1 MAVHNTT
8 ADKLKKTLDLG
19 GFPMPSIAVTKTGI
33 VHSNF
38 GEITLVF
45 GRETVDPKADKRN
58 KVYSADAWTPTVP
71 NTEYEANPK
80 VQTRVSEKLRALQ
93 SRIPADYRSR
103 LAQYTQLDDLLNRYG
118 GQEGV
123 VEKALTDSAMRAAYV
138 ADMGGDV
145 SMEKKTVT
153 EGGVSAARADKYRQ
167 TLELFDGDVDKMMRT
182 PVSQIMDM
190 PGLGEVWSSAITR
203 DAARLS
209 RVIANVADFARGK
222 LDERTVEV
230 SDTAATN
237 AKIDRQI
244 DDGKYRAWLNE
255 LFGGAVGREGIYNN
269 KELYTPSGN
278 RRSFAATHYPVTVE
292 NIVKAMAGQNDGNS
306 KNVGGFYG
314 IKTLRAATAETFK
327 SVDEMHK
334 RSERLQNRTQ
344 EEADALTDAL
354 NTRLNDIIG
363 DIVGDK
369 EGTYNSLMKMDQAGE
384 ILVEIAETKY
394 SAQSIRDTLARYQMP
409 VSEELAGRIKALLD
423 DTREMPVNLYE
434 AKPQRAVG
442 FDEIRAAIVPNDL
455 DADLR
460 ARLGKVTG
468 QILTYPAGD
477 ETARMRIRDGIEG
490 VKFSLKNE
498 SADKVDVDQTLRAGD
513 NSVAEQT

>member
-1 MAVHNTT
+1 M
-8 ADKLKKTLDLG
+8 
-19 GFPMPSIAVTKTGI
+19 
-33 VHSNF
+33 
-38 GEITLVF
+38 
-45 GRETVDPKADKRN
+45 
-58 KVYSADAWTPTVP
+58 
-71 NTEYEANPK
+71 
-80 VQTRVSEKLRALQ
+80 
-93 SRIPADYRSR
+93 
-103 LAQYTQLDDLLNRYG
+103 
-118 GQEGV
+118 
-123 VEKALTDSAMRAAYV
+123 
-138 ADMGGDV
+138 
-145 SMEKKTVT
+145 
-153 EGGVSAARADKYRQ
+153 
-167 TLELFDGDVDKMMRT
+167 
-182 PVSQIMDM
+182 
-190 PGLGEVWSSAITR
+190 
-203 DAARLS
+203 
-209 RVIANVADFARGK
+209 ADFARGK

-394 SAQSIRDTLARYQMP
+394 SAQSIITGMQDTAREAIGEKLGASAGMADDLGWACIWQAVKRETEARHPNIEVGSDAYWNIVRNRFEDVCIRTQVVDTVLTRSQLMRSKSQLMKSVTAFMSEP
-409 VSEELAGRIKALLD
+409 TKNYNLIRNAVSDMAGLPASGLIADTELKKRPWQHWYKLPGCA
-423 DTREMPVNLYE
+423 YE
-434 AKPQRAVG
+434 AKDSGRAQG
-442 FDEIRAAIVPNDL
+442 RRKRSIRIPS
-455 DADLR
+455 R
-460 ARLGKVTG
+460 
-468 QILTYPAGD
+468 
-477 ETARMRIRDGIEG
+477 
-490 VKFSLKNE
+490 
-498 SADKVDVDQTLRAGD
+498 
-513 NSVAEQT
+513 